1 MQYYHDMENIDVGIV
16 KLISPDKFM
25 NYDITEEKYLKLYIV
40 SSELYNLLHTIL
52 NRLSIVVSHN
62 GMCQNFLW

>member
-40 SSELYNLLHTIL
+40 SSE
-52 NRLSIVVSHN
+52 
-62 GMCQNFLW
+62 

>member
-62 GMCQNFLW
+62 GMCQNFL

>member
-1 MQYYHDMENIDVGIV
+1 MQYYHDMENIYVGIV

-25 NYDITEEKYLKLYIV
+25 NYDITGEKYLKLYNI

-52 NRLSIVVSHN
+52 NRLSIVVNHN
-62 GMCQNFLW
+62 GMCQNF